1 MMPNTYFRIIKLK
14 TYYKL
19 IIIKLN
25 VNSIIS
31 YVIIYSVMNEQ
42 YICARVVVEHL

>member
-1 MMPNTYFRIIKLK
+1 MMPNTYFRINKHVK
-14 TYYKL
+14 
-19 IIIKLN
+19 
-25 VNSIIS
+25 SIIS